1 MVFKLDPLDIELDF
15 ERRPYRLGDTIKATV
30 TLIPNS
36 DVEIRTASLSLMGQ
50 VRRTK
55 VNTGWAMDLE
65 GRAGD
70 ALQIRGQASR
80 VPTQAIPSQTVTS
93 EVFYSTQITLATS
106 LRKDAE
112 SRHNVAFKLDPKLYK
127 LQRLSQEA
135 KRLRRN
141 ANRGLSIE
149 PWWLEVQV
157 DVVRGRDAIVRRQVE
172 IIAPLKTST

>member
-36 DVEIRTASLSLMGQ
+36 DVEIRTTSLSLMGQ
-50 VRRTK
+50 VRRTE

-70 ALQIRGQASR
+70 ALQIRGQASM

-112 SRHNVAFKLDPKLYK
+112 SRREVALKLDPKLYK

>member
-1 MVFKLDPLDIELDF
+1 MVFNLEPLDITLDI
-15 ERRPYRLGDTIKATV
+15 ERRKYRLGDTIHATV

-50 VRRTK
+50 VRRTE
-55 VNTGWAMDLE
+55 VTTGWAMDLE
-65 GRAGD
+65 GTAGYV
-70 ALQIRGQASR
+70 IRMRGQASK
-80 VPTQAIPSQTVTS
+80 VPTQRIPSQTV
-93 EVFYSTQITLATS
+93 STEDFFSTRFVVPNS
-106 LRKDAE
+106 LRKDAV
-112 SRHNVAFKLDPKLYK
+112 SKHKVALKLDPKLYK
-127 LQRLSQEA
+127 LRKLSQEA

-157 DVVRGRDAIVRRQVE
+157 DVVRGRDATVRRQVE